1 MRVLLAGH
9 TPFLQRALAE
19 LSTYDPDLL
28 VVDHVHTEGELF
40 LALRTHQPDVLLID
54 DTVRPDAAVAWY
66 EYLHVISKN
75 TWLIPIKQCYE
86 ESGTD
91 EAQ

>member
-1 MRVLLAGH
+1 MRVLLAGDS
-9 TPFLQRALAE
+9 PFLQRALAE

-28 VVDHVHTEGELF
+28 VLDHVHTEGELF

-54 DTVRPDAAVAWY
+54 DTVRPDAAAAWY

-75 TWLIPIKQCYE
+75 TRLIPIKQCYE

>member
-54 DTVRPDAAVAWY
+54 NTVRPDAAAAWY
-66 EYLHVISKN
+66 EYLQVLSKH
-75 TWLIPIKQCYE
+75 TRLIPSKPCSE
-86 ESGTD
+86 
-91 EAQ
+91 